1 MVEPMATIK
10 VQDILKGALAL
21 CVLAA
26 FWNGACSTSEPVK
39 PSEPHPSI
47 QVTPS
52 AVTLKDTVG
61 ATTHPGPQALAISAD
76 GQGTLTGL
84 RAAIDYGSGP
94 AGWLSASFSDTT
106 APATLTLTPATSGL
120 NVASYHA
127 NVV

>member
-1 MVEPMATIK
+1 MATIK
-10 VQDILKGALAL
+10 VRGILKGALAL

-61 ATTHPGPQALAISAD
+61 ATTHPGASVTGAPGRNCAQVLLGDLGTSLADVIARTAASA
-76 GQGTLTGL
+76 
-84 RAAIDYGSGP
+84 RA
-94 AGWLSASFSDTT
+94 
-106 APATLTLTPATSGL
+106 
-120 NVASYHA
+120 
-127 NVV
+127 